1 MGTGLAVSVRFSGSA
16 FPLRMRRIDISRP
29 RAIAKEAPVKYTRK
43 SLASGNRAKA
53 FNAASATQEV
63 IEIIARLAFGII
75 SS

>member
-1 MGTGLAVSVRFSGSA
+1 MK
-16 FPLRMRRIDISRP
+16 RIAIRRP

-43 SLASGNRAKA
+43 SPASGNRAKA

-63 IEIIARLAFGII
+63 IEIILRLAFGII